1 MEKFNSII
9 ETLNLS
15 PISSK
20 NMRSLDYRIKKSVEI
35 TKAVRH
41 DILGMDA
48 MDVDKVEAFE
58 EIINQLKEKFNSP
71 GIDRNDQLKIL
82 SVLPKSWS
90 INKIVEEFEA
100 PIYMVRQVKQLVNE
114 QGILCTTRARSGHGI
129 SETDKQVVIDFFD
142 SDDISRPMP
151 GANDFVSEY
160 RNGSKEQVQK
170 RLLMMS
176 LKEAYMIFEERCQN
190 VEIGFT
196 LFTML
201 RPKHC
206 RLLDSTGIHN
216 VCVCTYHEN
225 VKLMLNSLGIVS
237 QAEICEKLLCDV
249 LVRTT
254 DCFFSRM

>member
-1 MEKFNSII
+1 MPSVPSADELLGPYNVEKFNSII

-15 PISSK
+15 PISSR

-100 PIYMVRQVKQLVNE
+100 PIYMVRQVKQLVNK
-114 QGILCTTRARSGHGI
+114 QGMYH
-129 SETDKQVVIDFFD
+129 K
-142 SDDISRPMP
+142 
-151 GANDFVSEY
+151 
-160 RNGSKEQVQK
+160 GSKW
-170 RLLMMS
+170 
-176 LKEAYMIFEERCQN
+176 AWN
-190 VEIGFT
+190 
-196 LFTML
+196 
-201 RPKHC
+201 
-206 RLLDSTGIHN
+206 
-216 VCVCTYHEN
+216 
-225 VKLMLNSLGIVS
+225 
-237 QAEICEKLLCDV
+237 
-249 LVRTT
+249 
-254 DCFFSRM
+254 

>member
-15 PISSK
+15 PISSR

-90 INKIVEEFEA
+90 INKIFEAFEA
-100 PIYMVRQVKQLVNE
+100 PI
-114 QGILCTTRARSGHGI
+114 
-129 SETDKQVVIDFFD
+129 
-142 SDDISRPMP
+142 
-151 GANDFVSEY
+151 
-160 RNGSKEQVQK
+160 
-170 RLLMMS
+170 
-176 LKEAYMIFEERCQN
+176 
-190 VEIGFT
+190 
-196 LFTML
+196 
-201 RPKHC
+201 
-206 RLLDSTGIHN
+206 
-216 VCVCTYHEN
+216 
-225 VKLMLNSLGIVS
+225 
-237 QAEICEKLLCDV
+237 
-249 LVRTT
+249 
-254 DCFFSRM
+254 